1 MLPINKQILAK
12 SGAVI
17 ALLVGLYQL
26 HDSIYESG
34 IEACQ
39 NESSRVFNEKVLA
52 MQADTVKQ
60 VESALKLQSVD
71 HAKDIE
77 RAKSERVIVTQT
89 EILKE
94 YVTNTIEVPTAC
106 AVVASDVVGMLSKA
120 TTLVNGTS
128 GNTPAAN

>member
-1 MLPINKQILAK
+1 MLPINKQILTK
-12 SGAVI
+12 SGAAI

-39 NESSRVFNEKVLA
+39 NEASRVFNEKVLA
-52 MQADTVKQ
+52 LQADTVKQ

-77 RAKSERVIVTQT
+77 RAKTDEDGLERVV
-89 EILKE
+89 ILG
-94 YVTNTIEVPTAC
+94 YN
-106 AVVASDVVGMLSKA
+106 
-120 TTLVNGTS
+120 
-128 GNTPAAN
+128 